1 MCSLKTVASLSFVAA
16 ASLAS
21 TRAEAREPYP
31 LKYDLR
37 IDVPV
42 TSVMAL
48 GLMTSELFKAS
59 IVSKSCHWCAVP
71 TLDQSARN
79 ALVWRDTG
87 SADTTSYVTA
97 FALAPAAAFG
107 LDVLAASNA
116 KYTQGALLD
125 ALVIGEATLVAAT
138 LNQVT
143 KFAVQRERP
152 FVHALS
158 AEARLTTGHPSDNN
172 LSFFSGHTSIA
183 FALATSAGTVAELR
197 GYRMAPVVWATGL
210 PLAFLSGYLR
220 IAADRHYL
228 SDVLTGMLIGSAAGV
243 AVPLLFH
250 SRQQAAQSPV
260 IVASPG
266 GSIPAPR
273 TFEITGVW

>member
-1 MCSLKTVASLSFVAA
+1 MCSLKMFAGASVFAVAI
-16 ASLAS
+16 LAC
-21 TRAEAREPYP
+21 TRAEAQSPYP

-42 TSVMAL
+42 TSAMAL
-48 GLMTSELFKAS
+48 GLVTSELLKGT
-59 IVSKSCHWCAVP
+59 IVSESCHWCAVP
-71 TLDQSARN
+71 AFDQSARD

-116 KYTQGALLD
+116 KNTRGALLD
-125 ALVIGEATLVAAT
+125 ALVIGEATLVAT
-138 LNQVT
+138 TINQLT
-143 KFAVQRERP
+143 KFTVQRERP
-152 FVHALS
+152 LVHALS
-158 AEARLTTGHPSDNN
+158 PEARRKTPHPSDNN

-197 GYRMAPVVWATGL
+197 GYRMAPVIWATGL
-210 PLAFLSGYLR
+210 PLAFLTGYLR

-228 SDVLTGMLIGSAAGV
+228 SDVLTGMVIGSAAGV

-250 SRQQAAQSPV
+250 GRQPEQS
-260 IVASPG
+260 ALQS
-266 GSIPAPR
+266 GSALANSVQAPR